1 MNNPFAESLWPA
13 CYSGLHFDRFLL
25 GELSKGD
32 AEELRLHLAGCARC
46 TACLE
51 SLRPGEPLP
60 PLRVAA
66 TGAGQAAEAGQAA
79 GAGQAVGAG
88 QVLAL
93 RPRRWTRPLAA
104 AAGIAAAASLLLV
117 LRAPAPSERR
127 KGSGFA
133 LAMYVQHGEAVRRA
147 APGESVAPGDAVRF
161 AITAPAAGYV
171 AVLTVDPEKRA
182 SIYFPLGDRAAP
194 ISAGLDLA
202 LPQGTRLDAT
212 TGEEHLTALFCTAPV
227 ELAPLRAALE
237 QGALQLPDGCQETH
251 LRFVKR

>member
-1 MNNPFAESLWPA
+1 MNSPFAESLWPA

-25 GELSKGD
+25 GELSAGD
-32 AEELRLHLAGCARC
+32 AKELRVHLAGCARC

-66 TGAGQAAEAGQAA
+66 A
-79 GAGQAVGAG
+79 GAGQTAEAG
-88 QVLAL
+88 LVVAL

-147 APGESVAPGDAVRF
+147 EPGESVAPGDAVRF

-171 AVLTVDPEKRA
+171 AVLSVDPERRA
-182 SIYFPLGDRAAP
+182 SIYFPLGERAAP
-194 ISAGLDLA
+194 ISAGFDLA

-237 QGALQLPDGCQETH
+237 QGALKLPDGCQETH